1 MNKKA
6 VIVLIIL
13 LLLVIA
19 GLLYIT
25 NIYKID
31 SEIPYINSNLN
42 KGNEEYNKAVLSL
55 NNRQYLDAQKKFNDS
70 LSYYSNAREKTDT
83 ALQIADNKED
93 TVLVEYLNATL
104 MELDLKISAVNENLE
119 GINVKDNSS
128 STAYTHY
135 TNANK
140 NLQNI
145 TQYSDKRSQLE
156 QQHPDKFIS
165 G

>member
-42 KGNEEYNKAVLSL
+42 
-55 NNRQYLDAQKKFNDS
+55 
-70 LSYYSNAREKTDT
+70 
-83 ALQIADNKED
+83 
-93 TVLVEYLNATL
+93 
-104 MELDLKISAVNENLE
+104 
-119 GINVKDNSS
+119 
-128 STAYTHY
+128 
-135 TNANK
+135 
-140 NLQNI
+140 
-145 TQYSDKRSQLE
+145 
-156 QQHPDKFIS
+156 
-165 G
+165 